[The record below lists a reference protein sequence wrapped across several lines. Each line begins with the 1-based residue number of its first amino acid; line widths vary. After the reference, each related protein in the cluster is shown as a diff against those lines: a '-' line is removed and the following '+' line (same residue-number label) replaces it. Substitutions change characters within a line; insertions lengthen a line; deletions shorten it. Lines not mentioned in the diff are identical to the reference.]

1 MIIFILNI
9 FLFRILKPALIE
21 NIEGNNKTK
30 LYRVKGK
37 RIPII
42 KEMPNISWDYFTSSG
57 IYLILIPKT
66 LFIWMGRAS
75 SITEKLKATE
85 VGENSYIFCL

>member
-1 MIIFILNI
+1 MLNV
-9 FLFRILKPALIE
+9 FFRILRPDLIK
-21 NIEGNNKTK
+21 IMDGNTKSK

-42 KEMPNISWDYFTSSG
+42 NEMPNISWDYFASAG

-66 LFIWMGRAS
+66 LFIWIGRAS

-85 VGENSYIFCL
+85 VGEELKRFYSPH